1 MRAKP
6 MEPLATK
13 RAPCPRFVSKGK
25 ARVTVWACSG
35 SHPATL
41 AVSGALPLRQD
52 HHYQLARNT
61 SE

>member
-6 MEPLATK
+6 MEPLAT
-13 RAPCPRFVSKGK
+13 RRVPCPGGSRQGK
-25 ARVTVWACSG
+25 ARTEVSARSG
-35 SHPATL
+35 SRPATL
-41 AVSGALPLRQD
+41 TVSGALPLRQD